1 MQVTA
6 ADAVQ
11 VTAAAHDEMKST
23 NSFIRLRGSDDAA
36 EPTEAGPMGDA
47 GEVKL
52 SVAAGPF
59 SGHRRKRA
67 VRWMER
73 VETSAWFTPDLS
85 RLKQAVAETSAQCVS
100 LGLKA
105 AEKRR
110 RVV

>member
-1 MQVTA
+1 V
-6 ADAVQ
+6 
-11 VTAAAHDEMKST
+11 
-23 NSFIRLRGSDDAA
+23 A

-52 SVAAGPF
+52 SETAGPF

-67 VRWMER
+67 VRWLER

>member
-1 MQVTA
+1 
-6 ADAVQ
+6 
-11 VTAAAHDEMKST
+11 
-23 NSFIRLRGSDDAA
+23 
-36 EPTEAGPMGDA
+36 MGDV

-52 SVAAGPF
+52 SETAGPF

-67 VRWMER
+67 VSWLER
-73 VETSAWFTPDLS
+73 VETSAWFKPDLS